1 MTTPLPPPIPTGQ
14 TTWASAADVTAITGS
29 TVTTPQLTVA
39 NGVVEIFSRR
49 ICFVAATHTGQR
61 DVEWLRRAVAF
72 QAVWMLAQPD
82 YFQRLDVT
90 TITEG
95 RKAFGLKEQTLLLAP
110 MARIALSRLSTQRT
124 RSVHVRSPWTDGMS
138 PISSDP
144 DSSGNDFFESWS
156 ALAGYGG

>member
-1 MTTPLPPPIPTGQ
+1 MTTPLPPGIPTGQ
-14 TTWASAADVTAITGS
+14 TTWATIADVNANTGV
-29 TVTTPQLTVA
+29 TITTPQLVVA
-39 NGVVEIFSRR
+39 NGIIEIFSRR
-49 ICFVAATHTGQR
+49 ICTVASMHMGVR
-61 DVEWLRRAVAF
+61 DIEWMRRAVAF

-110 MARIALSRLSTQRT
+110 MARIALSRVSTQRT
-124 RSVHVRSPWTDGMS
+124 RSIHIRSPWQDGMS

-144 DSSGNDFFESWS
+144 DSSGNDFFEAWS
-156 ALAGYGG
+156 ALSYGG